1 MNPEQI
7 EKDIN
12 NAHIHIYADG
22 KHVICD
28 IAGNSIILLAMIDQ
42 ALTRIVEE
50 NDKASYDQALSALK
64 MFHQKPNRVKN
75 EVINKILGD
84 L

>member
-1 MNPEQI
+1 MTPEQI
-7 EKDIN
+7 EKDLN
-12 NAHIHIYADG
+12 DAHIHIYADG

-28 IAGNSIILLAMIDQ
+28 IKGNSIVLLGMINQ

-50 NDKASYDQALSALK
+50 NDKATYDQALSALK
-64 MFHQKPNRVKN
+64 MFHQKSGIVKD

>member
-42 ALTRIVEE
+42 ALSRIV
-50 NDKASYDQALSALK
+50 KKMIKHRMIKRFQRLK
-64 MFHQKPNRVKN
+64 CFTRNRIELKTR
-75 EVINKILGD
+75 
-84 L
+84 